1 MGPLAGS
8 RTPFLNLQ
16 GFDLDLVT
24 LTKAPRKYGLH
35 ATLTPIQIEFVSERI
50 ALIAG
55 FEEFCAKQAPARSGR
70 RHQRL
75 LAGFCTGSS
84 VRSRATQSI
93 SGRLCYV
100 FDPFRA
106 HLNEAELAKRRNRR
120 LNQYQDDMLLKWGYP
135 YVFDAFRFHITLT
148 GQINSQLADRL
159 IPFLSSWLDPILED
173 PFYINDLVLAGED
186 DNGQFHEL
194 LRRELRDDILLLPP
208 APIVK
213 PAHVVLQSRSTHIC
227 KHNRST

>member
-1 MGPLAGS
+1 MNFKRYAIYFMPDGSLGHFGASWLGWDPLAGT

-35 ATLTPIQIEFVSERI
+35 ATLKPPFRLNLSQNES

-70 RHQRL
+70 LTPKIVGGFLALVPQSDPEQLNRL
-75 LAGFCTGSS
+75 ARDCVTF
-84 VRSRATQSI
+84 
-93 SGRLCYV
+93 

-106 HLNEAELAKRRNRR
+106 PLNEAELAKRRKRP
-120 LNQYQDDMLLKWGYP
+120 LNQYQEDMLLKWGYP

-148 GQINSQLADRL
+148 AQINNQLADRL

-173 PFYINDLVLAGED
+173 PFFIKDLVLAGED

-194 LRRELRDDILLLPP
+194 LRRELRG
-208 APIVK
+208 
-213 PAHVVLQSRSTHIC
+213 
-227 KHNRST
+227 